1 MSAKQDYLTQAF
13 IGGELLNSRSG
24 KMFVTW
30 NPATGQKIADITECE
45 KIDVEIAILSARKA
59 FDSGVWSRQS
69 PTSRKKV
76 LLRFAGLIEK
86 NADYIAHLDSLDAG
100 KPITDCQQIDIP
112 DVVSTITWYAE
123 SIDKLFD
130 QIAPTGPENLGLI
143 VREPI
148 GVVAA
153 ILPWNFPALMMAWK
167 IAPALAAGNSVIVKP
182 AEQSPLSAIYIAQLA
197 SEAGLPDGVFN
208 VVPGLGEIAGKALGL
223 SNDVDLAAFTGSTS
237 VGKEFLR
244 YSADSNMKRIILEC
258 GGKSPQIVMPDA
270 VKNIGSVTSELI
282 NAAFWNT
289 GQNCTAGSRILVHE
303 SIREEIVES
312 LVSAVSEISVGDP
325 SLPATRIG
333 PVIEPEAMER
343 ILRYIKEGSADGA
356 TVETGGKQV
365 LKESGGWFVPPTILN
380 NVQPSMSVARE
391 EIFGPVVSIL
401 GFSSEEEAIKI
412 ANDSEYGLAASVFT
426 HDLDCAHRMAR
437 AVRAGTVSVNCYSE
451 GSIATPF
458 GGYKS
463 SGFGGRDKGVE
474 AFNQYT
480 ELKTVWFALNPNS

>member
-59 FDSGVWSRQS
+59 FDSGVWSRQN

>member
-1 MSAKQDYLTQAF
+1 MSVKRDYLTQAF
-13 IGGELLNSRSG
+13 IGGELLNSKSG
-24 KMFVTW
+24 KTFITW
-30 NPATGQKIADITECE
+30 NPATGQKIADISECE
-45 KIDVEIAILSARKA
+45 KVDVELAIKSARKA

-76 LLRFAGLIEK
+76 LLKFASLIEQ
-86 NADYIAHLDSLDAG
+86 NLGYIAHLDSLDAG

-112 DVVSTITWYAE
+112 DVVSTIAWYAE
-123 SIDKLFD
+123 SLDKLFD
-130 QIAPTGPENLGLI
+130 QIAPTGQENLGLI

-208 VVPGLGEIAGKALGL
+208 VVPGLGEVAGKALGL

-270 VKNIGSVTSELI
+270 IKNISQVTNELI

-303 SIREEIVES
+303 SIKNEVVES
-312 LVSAVSEISVGDP
+312 LVAAVGEISVGDP
-325 SLPATRIG
+325 SLPSTRLG
-333 PVIEPEAMER
+333 PVIEPEALER
-343 ILRYIKEGSADGA
+343 ILRYIGEGQAAGA
-356 TVETGGKQV
+356 TIETGGEQI
-365 LKESGGWFVPPTILN
+365 LKETGGWFVPPTILN
-380 NVQPSMSVARE
+380 NVQTSMSVARE

-401 GFSSEEEAIKI
+401 SFSSEAEAIHI
-412 ANDSEYGLAASVFT
+412 ANDTEYGLAASVFT

-480 ELKTVWFALNPNS
+480 ELKTIWFALNPNS

>member
-24 KMFVTW
+24 KTFVTW

-45 KIDVEIAILSARKA
+45 KIDVEMAILSARKA
-59 FDSGVWSRQS
+59 FDSGVWSRQN

>member
-1 MSAKQDYLTQAF
+1 MSAKQEYLTQAF

-24 KMFVTW
+24 KTFVTW

-244 YSADSNMKRIILEC
+244 YSADSNLKRIILEC

-270 VKNIGSVTSELI
+270 IKNISSVTNELI

-303 SIREEIVES
+303 SIKEEIVES
-312 LVSAVSEISVGDP
+312 LVTAVSEISVGDP
-325 SLPATRIG
+325 SLPATRLG

-380 NVQPSMSVARE
+380 NVHPSMSVARE

-401 GFSSEEEAIKI
+401 GFSTEAEAIKI

>member
-1 MSAKQDYLTQAF
+1 MSVKRDYLTQAF
-13 IGGELLNSRSG
+13 IGGELLNSKSG
-24 KMFVTW
+24 KTFITW
-30 NPATGQKIADITECE
+30 NPATGQKIADISECE
-45 KIDVEIAILSARKA
+45 KVDVELAIKSARKA

-76 LLRFAGLIEK
+76 LLKFASLIEQ
-86 NADYIAHLDSLDAG
+86 NSGYIAHLDSLDAG

-112 DVVSTITWYAE
+112 DVVSTIAWYAE
-123 SIDKLFD
+123 SLDKLFD
-130 QIAPTGPENLGLI
+130 QIAPTGQENLGLI

-208 VVPGLGEIAGKALGL
+208 VVPGLGEVAGKALGL

-270 VKNIGSVTSELI
+270 IKNISSVTNELI

-303 SIREEIVES
+303 SIKNEVVES
-312 LVSAVSEISVGDP
+312 LVAAVGEISVGDP
-325 SLPATRIG
+325 SLPSTRLG
-333 PVIEPEAMER
+333 PVIEPEALER
-343 ILRYIKEGSADGA
+343 ILRYIGEGQAAGA
-356 TVETGGKQV
+356 TIETGGEQI
-365 LKESGGWFVPPTILN
+365 LKETGGWFVPPTILN
-380 NVQPSMSVARE
+380 NVQTSMSVARE

-401 GFSSEEEAIKI
+401 SFSSEAEAIHI
-412 ANDSEYGLAASVFT
+412 ANDTEYGLAASVFT

-480 ELKTVWFALNPNS
+480 ELKTIWFALNPNS

>member
-13 IGGELLNSRSG
+13 IGGELLNSKSG
-24 KMFVTW
+24 RTFITW
-30 NPATGQKIADITECE
+30 NPATGQKIADIAECE
-45 KIDVEIAILSARKA
+45 KIDVEMAITSARKA

-270 VKNIGSVTSELI
+270 IKNLSSVTNELI

-325 SLPATRIG
+325 ALPATRLG

-343 ILRYIKEGSADGA
+343 ILQYIREGSADGA
-356 TVETGGKQV
+356 TVETGGEQV

-401 GFSSEEEAIKI
+401 GFSSEAEAIKI

-480 ELKTVWFALNPNS
+480 ELKTVWFALNPNP

>member
-1 MSAKQDYLTQAF
+1 MIKKMDYLTQAF
-13 IGGELLNSRSG
+13 IGGKLLDSKSG
-24 KMFVTW
+24 KTFITW
-30 NPATGQKIADITECE
+30 NPATGQKIADVVECD
-45 KIDVEIAILSARKA
+45 KIDVDSAIESARKA
-59 FDSGVWSRQS
+59 FDSGIWSRQS

-76 LLRFAGLIEK
+76 LLRFASLIEQ
-86 NADYIAHLDSLDAG
+86 NAEYIAHLDSMDAG
-100 KPITDCQQIDIP
+100 KPITDCLQIDIP
-112 DVVSTITWYAE
+112 DVINTITWYAE
-123 SIDKLFD
+123 SLDKLFD

-197 SEAGLPDGVFN
+197 SQAGLPDGVFN

-223 SNDVDLAAFTGSTS
+223 SNRVDLAAFTGSTS

-270 VKNIGSVTSELI
+270 IKNIASVTNELI

-303 SIREEIVES
+303 SIRNEIVES
-312 LVSAVSEISVGDP
+312 LVAAVGEITVGDP
-325 SLPATRIG
+325 SLPATRLG
-333 PVIEPEAMER
+333 PVIEPEALDR
-343 ILRYIKEGSADGA
+343 ILRYVEEGLADGA
-356 TVETGGKQV
+356 TVESGGKRV
-365 LKESGGWFVPPTILN
+365 LEETGGWFVPPTILN

-401 GFSSEEEAIKI
+401 SFSSEAEAIEV
-412 ANDSEYGLAASVFT
+412 ANDTDYGLAASVFT
-426 HDLDCAHRMAR
+426 HDLDCAHRLAR
-437 AVRAGTVSVNCYSE
+437 AIRAGTVSVNCYSE

-480 ELKTVWFALNPNS
+480 ELKTVWFALEPNS

>member
-1 MSAKQDYLTQAF
+1 MSAKQNYLTQAF
-13 IGGELLNSRSG
+13 IGGELLDSKSG
-24 KMFVTW
+24 KTFITW

-45 KIDVEIAILSARKA
+45 KIDVETAIVSARKA

-112 DVVSTITWYAE
+112 DVINTITWYAE

-143 VREPI
+143 IREPI

-270 VKNIGSVTSELI
+270 IKDIASVTNELI

-303 SIREEIVES
+303 SIREEVVAS
-312 LVSAVSEISVGDP
+312 LVTAASEILVGDP
-325 SLPATRIG
+325 SLPATRLG

-356 TVETGGKQV
+356 TVETGGEQV

-401 GFSSEEEAIKI
+401 GFSSEAEAIKI

-426 HDLDCAHRMAR
+426 HDLDSAHRMAR

>member
-13 IGGELLNSRSG
+13 IGGELLNSESG
-24 KMFVTW
+24 KTFVTW

-59 FDSGVWSRQS
+59 FDSGVWSRQN

-270 VKNIGSVTSELI
+270 IKNISSVTNELI

-401 GFSSEEEAIKI
+401 GFSSEEDAIKI

>member
-1 MSAKQDYLTQAF
+1 MSAKRDYLTQAF
-13 IGGELLNSRSG
+13 IGGELLNSESG
-24 KMFVTW
+24 KTFVTW

-59 FDSGVWSRQS
+59 FDSGVWSRQN

>member
-13 IGGELLNSRSG
+13 IGGELLNSKSG
-24 KMFVTW
+24 KTFITR

-45 KIDVEIAILSARKA
+45 KIDVEMAIASARKA
-59 FDSGVWSRQS
+59 FDSDVWSRQS

-76 LLRFAGLIEK
+76 LLRFSGLIEK

-270 VKNIGSVTSELI
+270 IKNIGSVTNELI

-303 SIREEIVES
+303 SIKEEIVES

-325 SLPATRIG
+325 SLPATRLG

-343 ILRYIKEGSADGA
+343 ILRYISEGSADGA

-365 LKESGGWFVPPTILN
+365 LKESGGWFIPPTILN

-401 GFSSEEEAIKI
+401 GFSTEAEAIKI

>member
-13 IGGELLNSRSG
+13 IGGELLNSKSG
-24 KMFVTW
+24 KTFITW
-30 NPATGQKIADITECE
+30 NPATGQKIADIAECE
-45 KIDVEIAILSARKA
+45 KIDVEMAIASARKA

-112 DVVSTITWYAE
+112 DVVSTINWYAE

-270 VKNIGSVTSELI
+270 IKNIGSVTNELI

-325 SLPATRIG
+325 SLPATRLG

-356 TVETGGKQV
+356 TVETGGEQV

-401 GFSSEEEAIKI
+401 GFSSEAEAIKI

-480 ELKTVWFALNPNS
+480 ELKTVWFALNPNP

>member
-24 KMFVTW
+24 KTFVTW

-45 KIDVEIAILSARKA
+45 KIDVEMAILSARKA
-59 FDSGVWSRQS
+59 FDSGVWSRQN

-270 VKNIGSVTSELI
+270 IKNISSVTNELI

-303 SIREEIVES
+303 SIKEEIVES
-312 LVSAVSEISVGDP
+312 LVTAVSEISVGDP
-325 SLPATRIG
+325 SLPATRLG

-380 NVQPSMSVARE
+380 NVHPSMSVARE

-401 GFSSEEEAIKI
+401 GFSTEAEAIKI

>member
-1 MSAKQDYLTQAF
+1 MSAKQEYLTQAF

-24 KMFVTW
+24 KTFVTW

-45 KIDVEIAILSARKA
+45 KIDVEMAILSARKA
-59 FDSGVWSRQS
+59 FDSGVWSRQN

-270 VKNIGSVTSELI
+270 IKNISSVTNELI

-303 SIREEIVES
+303 SIKEEIVES
-312 LVSAVSEISVGDP
+312 LVTAVSEISVGDP
-325 SLPATRIG
+325 SLPATRLG

-380 NVQPSMSVARE
+380 NVHPSMSVARE

-401 GFSSEEEAIKI
+401 GFSTEAEAIKI

>member
-24 KMFVTW
+24 KTFVTW

-59 FDSGVWSRQS
+59 FDSGVWSRQN

>member
-1 MSAKQDYLTQAF
+1 MSVKRDYLTQAF
-13 IGGELLNSRSG
+13 IGGELLNSKSG
-24 KMFVTW
+24 KTFITW
-30 NPATGQKIADITECE
+30 NPASGQKIADISECE
-45 KIDVEIAILSARKA
+45 KVDVELAIKSARKA
-59 FDSGVWSRQS
+59 FDSGVWSSQS

-76 LLRFAGLIEK
+76 LLKFASLIEQ
-86 NADYIAHLDSLDAG
+86 NLGYIAHLDSLDAG

-112 DVVSTITWYAE
+112 DVVSTIAWYAE
-123 SIDKLFD
+123 SLDKLFD
-130 QIAPTGPENLGLI
+130 QIAPTGQENLGLI

-208 VVPGLGEIAGKALGL
+208 VVPGLGEVAGKALGL

-270 VKNIGSVTSELI
+270 IKNISSVTNELI

-303 SIREEIVES
+303 SIKNEVVES
-312 LVSAVSEISVGDP
+312 LVAAVGEISVGDP
-325 SLPATRIG
+325 SLPSTRLG
-333 PVIEPEAMER
+333 PVIEPEALER
-343 ILRYIKEGSADGA
+343 ILRYIGEGQSAGA
-356 TVETGGKQV
+356 TIETGGKQI
-365 LKESGGWFVPPTILN
+365 LKETGGWFVPPTILN
-380 NVQPSMSVARE
+380 NVQTSMSVARE
-391 EIFGPVVSIL
+391 EIFGPVVSVL
-401 GFSSEEEAIKI
+401 SFSSEAEAIHI
-412 ANDSEYGLAASVFT
+412 ANDTEYGLAASVFT

-480 ELKTVWFALNPNS
+480 ELKTIWFALNPNS

>member
-24 KMFVTW
+24 KTFVTW

-45 KIDVEIAILSARKA
+45 KIDVEMAIHSARKA
-59 FDSGVWSRQS
+59 FDSGVWSRQN

-270 VKNIGSVTSELI
+270 IKNISSVTNELI

>member
-24 KMFVTW
+24 KTFVTW

-45 KIDVEIAILSARKA
+45 KIDVEMAILSARKA
-59 FDSGVWSRQS
+59 FDSGVWSRQN

-76 LLRFAGLIEK
+76 LLQFAGLIEK

-270 VKNIGSVTSELI
+270 IKNISSVTNELI

>member
-1 MSAKQDYLTQAF
+1 MSVKRDYLTQAF
-13 IGGELLNSRSG
+13 IGGELLNSKSG
-24 KMFVTW
+24 KTFITW
-30 NPATGQKIADITECE
+30 NPATGQKIADISECE
-45 KIDVEIAILSARKA
+45 KVDVELAIKSTRKA

-76 LLRFAGLIEK
+76 LLKFASLIEQ
-86 NADYIAHLDSLDAG
+86 NLGYIAHLDSLDAG

-112 DVVSTITWYAE
+112 DVVSTIAWYAE
-123 SIDKLFD
+123 SLDKLFD
-130 QIAPTGPENLGLI
+130 QIAPTGHENLGLI

-208 VVPGLGEIAGKALGL
+208 VVPGLGEVAGKALGL

-270 VKNIGSVTSELI
+270 IKNISSVTNELI

-303 SIREEIVES
+303 SIKNDIVES
-312 LVSAVSEISVGDP
+312 LVAAVGEISVGDP
-325 SLPATRIG
+325 SLPSTRLG
-333 PVIEPEAMER
+333 PVIEPEALER
-343 ILRYIKEGSADGA
+343 ILRYIGEGQAAGA
-356 TVETGGKQV
+356 TIETGGKQI
-365 LKESGGWFVPPTILN
+365 LKETGGWFVPPTILN
-380 NVQPSMSVARE
+380 NVQTSMSVARE
-391 EIFGPVVSIL
+391 EIFGPVVSVL
-401 GFSSEEEAIKI
+401 SFSSEAEAIHI
-412 ANDSEYGLAASVFT
+412 ANDTEYGLAASVFT

-480 ELKTVWFALNPNS
+480 ELKTIWFALNPNS

>member
-13 IGGELLNSRSG
+13 IGGELLNSESG
-24 KMFVTW
+24 KTFVTW

-59 FDSGVWSRQS
+59 FDSGVWSRQN

-270 VKNIGSVTSELI
+270 IKNISSVTNELI

>member
-24 KMFVTW
+24 KTFVTW

-59 FDSGVWSRQS
+59 FDSGVWSRQN

-270 VKNIGSVTSELI
+270 IKNISSVTNELI

-401 GFSSEEEAIKI
+401 GFSTEAEAIKI

>member
-24 KMFVTW
+24 KTFVTW

-45 KIDVEIAILSARKA
+45 KIDVEMAILSARKA
-59 FDSGVWSRQS
+59 FDSGVWSRQN

-303 SIREEIVES
+303 SIREEIVET

>member
-1 MSAKQDYLTQAF
+1 MSVKRDYLTQAF
-13 IGGELLNSRSG
+13 IGGELRNSKSD
-24 KMFVTW
+24 KTFITW
-30 NPATGQKIADITECE
+30 NPATGQKIADISECE
-45 KIDVEIAILSARKA
+45 KFDVELAIKSARKA

-69 PTSRKKV
+69 PASRKKV
-76 LLRFAGLIEK
+76 LLKFASLIEQ
-86 NADYIAHLDSLDAG
+86 NLGYIAHLDSLDAG

-112 DVVSTITWYAE
+112 DVVSTIAWYAE
-123 SIDKLFD
+123 SLDKLFD
-130 QIAPTGPENLGLI
+130 QIAPTGQENLGLI

-182 AEQSPLSAIYIAQLA
+182 AEQSPLSAISIAQLA

-208 VVPGLGEIAGKALGL
+208 VVPGLGEVAGKALGL

-270 VKNIGSVTSELI
+270 IKNISSVTNELI

-303 SIREEIVES
+303 SIKNEIVES
-312 LVSAVSEISVGDP
+312 LVAAVGEISVGDP
-325 SLPATRIG
+325 SLPSTRLG
-333 PVIEPEAMER
+333 PVIEPEALER
-343 ILRYIKEGSADGA
+343 ILRYIGEGLAAGA
-356 TVETGGKQV
+356 TIETGGKQI
-365 LKESGGWFVPPTILN
+365 LKETGGWFVPPTILN
-380 NVQPSMSVARE
+380 NVQTSMSVARE
-391 EIFGPVVSIL
+391 EIFGPVVSVL
-401 GFSSEEEAIKI
+401 SFSSEAEAIHI
-412 ANDSEYGLAASVFT
+412 ANDTDYGLAASVFT

-480 ELKTVWFALNPNS
+480 ELKTIWFALNPNS

>member
-1 MSAKQDYLTQAF
+1 MSVNRDYLTQAF
-13 IGGELLNSRSG
+13 IGGELLNSKSG
-24 KMFVTW
+24 KTFITW
-30 NPATGQKIADITECE
+30 NPATGQKIADISECE
-45 KIDVEIAILSARKA
+45 KVDVELAIKSARKA

-76 LLRFAGLIEK
+76 LLKFASLIEQ
-86 NADYIAHLDSLDAG
+86 NLGYIAHLDSLDAG

-112 DVVSTITWYAE
+112 DVVSTIAWYAE
-123 SIDKLFD
+123 SLDKLFD
-130 QIAPTGPENLGLI
+130 QIAPTGQENLGLI

-208 VVPGLGEIAGKALGL
+208 VVPGLGEVAGKALGL

-270 VKNIGSVTSELI
+270 IKNISSVTNELI

-303 SIREEIVES
+303 SIKNEVVES
-312 LVSAVSEISVGDP
+312 LVAAVGEISVGDP
-325 SLPATRIG
+325 SLPSTRLG
-333 PVIEPEAMER
+333 PVIEPEALER
-343 ILRYIKEGSADGA
+343 ILRYIGEGQAAGA
-356 TVETGGKQV
+356 TIETGGEQI
-365 LKESGGWFVPPTILN
+365 LKETGGWFVPPTILN
-380 NVQPSMSVARE
+380 NVQTSMSVARE

-401 GFSSEEEAIKI
+401 SFSSEADAIHI
-412 ANDSEYGLAASVFT
+412 ANDTEYGLAASVFT

-437 AVRAGTVSVNCYSE
+437 GVRAGTVSVNCYSE

-480 ELKTVWFALNPNS
+480 ELKTIWFALNPNS

>member
-1 MSAKQDYLTQAF
+1 MSVKRDYLTQAF
-13 IGGELLNSRSG
+13 IGGELLNSKSG
-24 KMFVTW
+24 KTFITW
-30 NPATGQKIADITECE
+30 NPATGQKIADISECE
-45 KIDVEIAILSARKA
+45 KVDVELAIKSARKA

-76 LLRFAGLIEK
+76 LLKFAILIEQ
-86 NADYIAHLDSLDAG
+86 NLGYIAHLDSLDAG

-112 DVVSTITWYAE
+112 DVVSTIAWYAE
-123 SIDKLFD
+123 SLDKLFD
-130 QIAPTGPENLGLI
+130 QIAPTGHENLGLI

-208 VVPGLGEIAGKALGL
+208 VVPGLGEVAGKALGL

-270 VKNIGSVTSELI
+270 IKNISSVTNELI

-303 SIREEIVES
+303 SIKNDIVES
-312 LVSAVSEISVGDP
+312 LVAAVGEISVGDP
-325 SLPATRIG
+325 SLPSTRLG
-333 PVIEPEAMER
+333 PVIEPEALER
-343 ILRYIKEGSADGA
+343 ILRYIGEGQAAGA
-356 TVETGGKQV
+356 TIETGGKQI
-365 LKESGGWFVPPTILN
+365 LKETGGWFVPPTILN
-380 NVQPSMSVARE
+380 NVQTSMSVARE
-391 EIFGPVVSIL
+391 EIFGPVVSVL
-401 GFSSEEEAIKI
+401 SFSSEAEAIHI
-412 ANDSEYGLAASVFT
+412 ANDTEYGLAASVFT

-480 ELKTVWFALNPNS
+480 ELKTIWFALNPNS

>member
-1 MSAKQDYLTQAF
+1 MSVKRDYLTQAF
-13 IGGELLNSRSG
+13 IGGELLNSKSG
-24 KMFVTW
+24 KTFITW
-30 NPATGQKIADITECE
+30 NPATGQKIADISECE
-45 KIDVEIAILSARKA
+45 KVDVELAIKSARKA

-76 LLRFAGLIEK
+76 LLKFASLIEQ
-86 NADYIAHLDSLDAG
+86 NLGYIAHLDSLDAG

-112 DVVSTITWYAE
+112 DVVSTIAWYAE
-123 SIDKLFD
+123 SLDKLFD
-130 QIAPTGPENLGLI
+130 QIAPTGQENLGLI

-208 VVPGLGEIAGKALGL
+208 VVPGLGEVAGKALGL

-270 VKNIGSVTSELI
+270 IKNISTVTNELI

-303 SIREEIVES
+303 SIKNEVVES
-312 LVSAVSEISVGDP
+312 LVAAVGEISVGDP
-325 SLPATRIG
+325 SLPATRLG
-333 PVIEPEAMER
+333 PVIEPEALER
-343 ILRYIKEGSADGA
+343 ILRYIGEGQAAGA
-356 TVETGGKQV
+356 TIETGGEQI
-365 LKESGGWFVPPTILN
+365 LKETGGWFVPPTILN
-380 NVQPSMSVARE
+380 NVQTSMSVARE

-401 GFSSEEEAIKI
+401 SFSSEAEAIHI
-412 ANDSEYGLAASVFT
+412 ANDTEYGLAASVFT

-480 ELKTVWFALNPNS
+480 ELKTIWFALNPNS